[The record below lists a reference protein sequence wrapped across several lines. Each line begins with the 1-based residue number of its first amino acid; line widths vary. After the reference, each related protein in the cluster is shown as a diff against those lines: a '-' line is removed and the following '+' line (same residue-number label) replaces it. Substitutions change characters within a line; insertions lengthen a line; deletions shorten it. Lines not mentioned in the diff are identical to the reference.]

1 MFRNKN
7 KTLDRTYVSEARK
20 LEEIIM
26 ADFFFFRGRKLKGT
40 MTSSVSCREVEFMP
54 KEKDS

>member
-7 KTLDRTYVSEARK
+7 KTLDIEHMLVRHGNLRT
-20 LEEIIM
+20 LLWQI
-26 ADFFFFRGRKLKGT
+26 FFFRGRKLKGT

-54 KEKDS
+54 KEKHS

>member
-1 MFRNKN
+1 
-7 KTLDRTYVSEARK
+7 
-20 LEEIIM
+20 M
-26 ADFFFFRGRKLKGT
+26 ADFFFQREEVEGT

>member
-7 KTLDRTYVSEARK
+7 KTFDRTYVSEARK

-26 ADFFFFRGRKLKGT
+26 ADFFFQRE
-40 MTSSVSCREVEFMP
+40 EVEGHDDLIC
-54 KEKDS
+54 ELQGS